1 MRTDQSNS
9 AEQYV
14 CKYADMVYRLA
25 LVNMKNRQEAEDVF
39 QDVFLRLVE
48 NLHKLENEEH
58 IKAWLI
64 RVTINC
70 CKTRFRSAWR
80 KRTAP
85 LEAAGDPV
93 QEPYEERGEVYDAVL
108 KLPEKYRNVIHLFY
122 FEDMAIR
129 QISVVLKTR
138 ENTVKSLLSRGRTML
153 KTALGEEVIDV

>member
-1 MRTDQSNS
+1 M
-9 AEQYV
+9 
-14 CKYADMVYRLA
+14 
-25 LVNMKNRQEAEDVF
+25 
-39 QDVFLRLVE
+39 E
-48 NLHKLENEEH
+48 NLHKLQNEEH

-85 LEAAGDPV
+85 LEAAGDPA
-93 QEPYEERGEVYDAVL
+93 QEPCEERGEVYDAVL